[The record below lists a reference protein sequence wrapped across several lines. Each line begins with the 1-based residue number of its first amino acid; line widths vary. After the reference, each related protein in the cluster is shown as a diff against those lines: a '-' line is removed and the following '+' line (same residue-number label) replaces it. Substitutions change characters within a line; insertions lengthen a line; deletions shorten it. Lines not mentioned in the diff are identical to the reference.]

1 MVLGYANFI
10 IVPFANIFGRRPTI
24 LICGLICIAANIWQ
38 ARVASYASFLGARAI
53 GGLGAAANESI
64 MPMVISDVMF
74 LHQRGVWMGLYL
86 SVPKLQKRN
95 YILTQSQLGILHGN
109 VHRANYLR

>member
-38 ARVASYASFLGARAI
+38 ARVMTWPSFLGARAI

-86 SVPKLQKRN
+86 
-95 YILTQSQLGILHGN
+95 
-109 VHRANYLR
+109 

>member
-1 MVLGYANFI
+1 
-10 IVPFANIFGRRPTI
+10 

-38 ARVASYASFLGARAI
+38 ARVTTYASFLGARAI

-86 SVPKLQKRN
+86 LVFP
-95 YILTQSQLGILHGN
+95 IETGEVGID
-109 VHRANYLR
+109 